1 VIAGLLDWVNG
12 IDLTTLYAL
21 LALVAFIESI
31 FPPAPADVVV
41 AFGSFLAAR
50 RGASYPMVVAAIVT
64 GSAIGAMVIYS
75 VARRFG
81 ADWMHGQLRR
91 LKLVGAEEKLEA
103 MYAHYGLAALFVSRF
118 LPGLRAVVPPMAGAL
133 RVPWFRT
140 ALVIVVASSVWYG
153 LIIWFSFKVGADWEQ
168 VRTTLHIVGRRALV
182 TALVAA
188 TLLAFVGW
196 RLWKR
201 HHARHLAAK

>member
-1 VIAGLLDWVNG
+1 MTELLAWVG
-12 IDLTTLYAL
+12 ELDLTTLYGL

-50 RGASYPMVVAAIVT
+50 RGANYPIVVAAIVA
-64 GSAIGAMVIYS
+64 GSAVGAMVIYG

-81 ADWMHGQLRR
+81 ADWMHAQLRR

-103 MYAHYGLAALFVSRF
+103 LYAHYGLAALFVSRF
-118 LPGLRAVVPPMAGAL
+118 VPGLRAVVPPMAGAL
-133 RVPWFRT
+133 RVPWIRT
-140 ALVIVVASSVWYG
+140 FVVITVASTVWYG
-153 LIIWFSFKVGADWEQ
+153 LIIWLSFRVGADWEQ
-168 VRTTLHIVGRRALV
+168 VKATLHVVGRRVGLSAV
-182 TALVAA
+182 VV
-188 TLLAFVGW
+188 AFVLGVIGR

-201 HHARHLAAK
+201 HRAKHHHAT

>member
-1 VIAGLLDWVNG
+1 
-12 IDLTTLYAL
+12 
-21 LALVAFIESI
+21 
-31 FPPAPADVVV
+31 
-41 AFGSFLAAR
+41 
-50 RGASYPMVVAAIVT
+50 
-64 GSAIGAMVIYS
+64 
-75 VARRFG
+75 
-81 ADWMHGQLRR
+81 
-91 LKLVGAEEKLEA
+91 
-103 MYAHYGLAALFVSRF
+103 
-118 LPGLRAVVPPMAGAL
+118 
-133 RVPWFRT
+133 VPWFRT